1 MPAQAYLPGTPS
13 TVSAQDRWKE
23 ALDSGTYL
31 GMPTAGPAGVRQA
44 GGRPTFDIGN
54 RQDLYDALR
63 TELTDIHALP
73 EDIYFTGQ
81 DIYDFF
87 QRPEEVARMR
97 DAERRYIRGYKQALE
112 RSQAGRQQELAKLGL
127 GGWGT
132 AIRQMKDAGKPA
144 GGAAAGGLQ
153 SVMEAAAKEYD
164 SPTRFAQIGQMYN
177 DIINT
182 SAAREQQTMA
192 PALAHERVSSNV
204 GGQLLASGNPFAML
218 ASIAPLVSGTA
229 ITGAA
234 ETRAKKESE
243 DARRVA
249 SSFGVGDIEGAK
261 FRTPAYAPA
270 GMSYSPYGSS
280 QQALQRAY
288 GGRSSEEETPYM
300 YGA

>member
-1 MPAQAYLPGTPS
+1 MPDNWTTAPQRQ
-13 TVSAQDRWKE
+13 SAQDRWQQ
-23 ALDSGTYL
+23 ALDSGTYS
-31 GMPTAGPAGVRQA
+31 GITRAGDAGQRGK
-44 GGRPTFDIGN
+44 GGTPTFDIDN

-87 QRPEEVARMR
+87 QRPEEVGRMR

-132 AIRQMKDAGKPA
+132 AIRQMKYAGKPA

-153 SVMEAAAKEYD
+153 SVMETAAKEYD
-164 SPTRFAQIGQMYN
+164 SPTRFAQIGRLYN
-177 DIINT
+177 DIVNT
-182 SAAREQQTMA
+182 SAAREQQTVA
-192 PALAHERVSSNV
+192 PARAHERISSNV
-204 GGQLLASGNPFAML
+204 GGSLLSSGNAFAML
-218 ASIAPLVSGTA
+218 ASIAPLISGPA

-234 ETRAKKESE
+234 ETRATKESE